1 MITDPIV
8 DEVRAIR
15 DSIAKE
21 HDYDIDS
28 IFESFRR
35 SRETGEKSPVPPA
48 VRQSPDEHDAAS
60 SEGAVEQDG
69 VAATAARRR

>member
-21 HDYDIDS
+21 HNYDIDS

-35 SRETGEKSPVPPA
+35 LRETGERSAVPPA
-48 VRQSPDEHDAAS
+48 VRQSPDEHDSAS
-60 SEGAVEQDG
+60 SDGAVEQDG
-69 VAATAARRR
+69 VAVTAARHR

>member
-1 MITDPIV
+1 MINDPIV

-15 DSIAKE
+15 DSIANE
-21 HDYDIDS
+21 HNYDIDS

-35 SRETGEKSPVPPA
+35 LRKTGEKSA
-48 VRQSPDEHDAAS
+48 ARQSPDEHDSVS

-69 VAATAARRR
+69 AAETAARHR

>member
-35 SRETGEKSPVPPA
+35 LRGAGERSAVPPA
-48 VRQSPDEHDAAS
+48 VRQSPDEHESAS
-60 SEGAVEQDG
+60 AEGAVEQDG
-69 VAATAARRR
+69 VAETAARHR

>member
-1 MITDPIV
+1 MINDPIV

-21 HDYDIDS
+21 HNYDIDS

-35 SRETGEKSPVPPA
+35 LREAGERSVAPPA
-48 VRQSPDEHDAAS
+48 ARQSPDEHDSAS

-69 VAATAARRR
+69 AAETAAHHR